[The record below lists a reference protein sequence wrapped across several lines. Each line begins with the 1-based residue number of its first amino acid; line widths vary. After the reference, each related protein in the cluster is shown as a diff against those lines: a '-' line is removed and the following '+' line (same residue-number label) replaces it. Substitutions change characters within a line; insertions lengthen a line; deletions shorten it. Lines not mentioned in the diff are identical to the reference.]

1 MNKRNLLVILL
12 TAVISLSFVL
22 PVSADQPRM
31 QAARNDLEKAMQ
43 SLRKASADKGGHRE
57 KAMDLASRA
66 IGAVIRGIEFDRTHF
81 TPGRRRRNIEF
92 DENILL
98 SVSAMPD
105 QPNMENARSHLQNA
119 LGNLNAASADK
130 GGFREQAIDLVRQAI
145 SEVNAGIEYDRKH

>member
-12 TAVISLSFVL
+12 TAVISVSFVL

-31 QAARNDLEKAMQ
+31 HAAKDDLEKAIK
-43 SLRKASADKGGHRE
+43 SLRKATPDKGGHRE

-66 IGAVIRGIEFDRTHF
+66 IGAVNRGIEFDRTHF
-81 TPGRRRRNIEF
+81 TPGRRRRNTDF
-92 DENILL
+92 DENIL
-98 SVSAMPD
+98 SVSVMPD

-119 LGNLNAASADK
+119 LANLNAASADK

-145 SEVNAGIEYDRKH
+145 NEVNAGIEYDRRN